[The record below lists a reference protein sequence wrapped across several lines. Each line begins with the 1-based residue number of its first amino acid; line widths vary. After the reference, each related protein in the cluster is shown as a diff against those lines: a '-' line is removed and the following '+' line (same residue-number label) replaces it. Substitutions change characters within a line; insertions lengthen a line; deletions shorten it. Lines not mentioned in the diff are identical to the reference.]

1 MKTLLL
7 MRHAKSSRDDPGL
20 ADRERPLN
28 KRGQR
33 DAPRMGARILEA
45 KQVPDLILCSTALRA
60 RQTAVAV
67 ASGCGYGGSIDYLDA
82 LYATDSSTYIK
93 TLRQLPGQVDRVLM
107 IGHNPE
113 IETVVA
119 DLSEQA
125 IEMPTAAIAHLVLG
139 IEQWQE
145 MSDKRQAQLVAVW
158 RPKDLPS

>member
-7 MRHAKSSRDDPGL
+7 MRHAKSSRDDPSL
-20 ADRERPLN
+20 TDHERPLN
-28 KRGQR
+28 ERGRR

-45 KQVPDLILCSTALRA
+45 GQVPDIILCSTALRA

-67 ASGCGYGGSIDYLDA
+67 AAGCGYGGSIDYLDA

-93 TLRQLPGQVDRVLM
+93 TLRQLPGQFNCVLM

-113 IETVVA
+113 IESVVA

-139 IEQWQE
+139 IEQWPE
-145 MSDKRQAQLVAVW
+145 LNDKRQAQLAAVW
-158 RPKDLPS
+158 RPKELPH